1 MITKPANRI
10 RISPEHGRR
19 APLAVCLTVGLT
31 VMYLSP
37 TAQAA
42 VFIWDGGASNTNNW
56 ATESGKNWNTKTTP
70 PSDGTANLQFAG
82 SARTSPNM
90 EISYNINSMTFNSG
104 ASPFTLGNSAG
115 AVLTIQGGGIANAD
129 DSIQTTNI
137 SAIVLGASQSWNAGT
152 VAGGSLVF
160 GGATLNLGTSH
171 TLTVAGSNNTS
182 IANAISGSS
191 SGILKTGNGTLTLT
205 GANSFTGTTVIAAS
219 GGTLTAGAVNA
230 LQNTS
235 AITVNSSGTLLLAG
249 AGAINRV
256 NNAAGFTLAGGKLST
271 AGLSTSSETLG
282 SLTLSANS
290 TIDFGS
296 GFGDQL
302 TFTGV
307 GTHTAG
313 SALSILN
320 WSGIGSTLGIS
331 TSDRLIFNGTVTD
344 FTNVYSQADVSFGG
358 FGTGYRAIS
367 FNSNTQFEIVAIPE
381 PATIFGALALL
392 GLVGYRE
399 RRRLA
404 VLIRP
409 RAQA

>member
-1 MITKPANRI
+1 MMTKPANRI
-10 RISPEHGRR
+10 RISPDHGRP
-19 APLAVCLTVGLT
+19 ASLAVCLTVGLT

-37 TAQAA
+37 TAQAG
-42 VFIWDGGASNTNNW
+42 VYIWDGGASNTTNW

-70 PSDGTANLQFAG
+70 PSDGTADLQFAG
-82 SARTSPNM
+82 STRTSPNM
-90 EISYNINSMTFNSG
+90 EINYNINSITFNSG

-205 GANSFTGTTVIAAS
+205 GANTFTGTTVIAAS

-256 NNAAGFTLAGGKLST
+256 NDAAGVTLAGGKLST
-271 AGLSTSSETLG
+271 AGLSSASETLG

-290 TIDFGS
+290 TIDFGT
-296 GFGDQL
+296 GTGDQL
-302 TFTGV
+302 AFASV
-307 GTHTAG
+307 GSHTAG
-313 SALSILN
+313 ATLSILN
-320 WSGIGSTLGIS
+320 WSGTKSTLGTS
-331 TSDRLIFNGTVTD
+331 SSDRLIFTGATTD
-344 FTNVYSQADVSFGG
+344 FTNAYAQADVSFGG
-358 FGTGYRAIS
+358 FGTGYKAIS
-367 FNSNTQFEIVAIPE
+367 FNSSTQFEIVAIPE

-409 RAQA
+409 RAQT